1 MVHAH
6 GCGAGDG
13 MTAYVAGSVPHS
25 HQPGPLAMAAQVLSG
40 SASWR
45 QVTDVAAAAVV
56 VPVGVGMGKERAGSI
71 AVSGAPVVGT
81 TQEDVSR
88 GSKLLP
94 ASAAPTKIARDAKK
108 KVSVSFV
115 MLKLWG
121 LCWKVIK
128 FLKYMGRA
136 LLMIEYACAL
146 SRNGG

>member
-13 MTAYVAGSVPHS
+13 MTAYFAGSVPHS
-25 HQPGPLAMAAQVLSG
+25 HQPGPSAMAAQVLSG

-45 QVTDVAAAAVV
+45 QVTDAAPAAVV
-56 VPVGVGMGKERAGSI
+56 VPVPMGMEREGSI

-94 ASAAPTKIARDAKK
+94 ASVAPTKIARDAKK

-115 MLKLWG
+115 MLKL
-121 LCWKVIK
+121 
-128 FLKYMGRA
+128 
-136 LLMIEYACAL
+136 
-146 SRNGG
+146 